1 MKKQLLFTLTGAGLI
16 LASVCL
22 VSWKRTDQEK
32 DFLRQSPIAVTD
44 TVPGKN
50 QDSKEYRMEDLDRAM
65 QSLDIAM
72 AQMNHQLKDQMV
84 NVDAQVKMA
93 MDQVKKLDME
103 KISRDVQASL
113 AKIDWDKTNADMKK
127 AMKEAQDK
135 IKQIDMKE
143 MEKELARAK
152 EEIAKAKTQSKIDMG
167 KIHEEIEKGLEN
179 ARTGIEKAKKEISQ
193 MKEFTDALDK
203 DGLINKK
210 KAYKIEIRNGK
221 LYLNDQLQ
229 SDTVTDKYRKYFKDE
244 NYTIKSD
251 GEGTVRL

>member
-1 MKKQLLFTLTGAGLI
+1 MKKQLLFTLAGTGMVLTSI
-16 LASVCL
+16 CL
-22 VSWKRTDQEK
+22 LSWKRTDQEK
-32 DFLRQSPIAVTD
+32 DFLSQPASSITD
-44 TVPGKN
+44 TIPGKS
-50 QDSKEYRMEDLDRAM
+50 QESKEYRMEDLDRAM

-93 MDQVKKLDME
+93 MEQVKKLDME

-113 AKIDWDKTNADMKK
+113 AKIDWDKTNTEMKK
-127 AMKEAQDK
+127 AMKEAQEK

-143 MEKELARAK
+143 MEKELAKAR
-152 EEIAKAKTQSKIDMG
+152 EEINQAKIQSKIDMG

-210 KAYKIEIRNGK
+210 KAYKIEIRDGK
-221 LYLNDQLQ
+221 LYLNDKLQ
-229 SDTVTDKYRKYFKDE
+229 SDTVTEKYRKYFKDE